1 MQLIILGAGRGSRLG
16 AANGGLP
23 KPLLQVQGKT
33 LLERQLALAEQV
45 FPEIDHVSVVV
56 GFRADVV
63 RESVPLGVHCVENPD
78 FVTTNTAASVR
89 VALSDR
95 LTDSLLLNGD
105 VFFDREALERARSVT
120 NGAVCEFKD
129 SVDPEEVQVTVG
141 RNIQRFSESGRTW
154 RSRRGRRDLSD
165 LHKFRDNVRTGLFA
179 EGSGSLLRGCF
190 RSAAPARR
198 RSFIAAGLEGAI
210 AVEIDTPADLDRVEN
225 LYVGV

>member
-23 KPLLQVQGKT
+23 KPLLEVQGRT

-45 FPEIDHVSVVV
+45 FPEIDHVSIVV
-56 GFRADVV
+56 GFRSDVV

-78 FVTTNTAASVR
+78 FVRTNTAASVH

-105 VFFDREALERARSVT
+105 VFFDREALERAQALT

-129 SVDPEEVQVTVG
+129 IVDPEEVQVTLG
-141 RNIQRFSESGRTW
+141 GNSEIQRIGKNIGGVAEAVGIYR
-154 RSRRGRRDLSD
+154 LSAS
-165 LHKFRDNVRTGLFA
+165 FA
-179 EGSGSLLRGCF
+179 TRFLQTYLPGDRACYYEDVFDRLLLRGLGPF
-190 RSAAPARR
+190 T
-198 RSFIAAGLEGAI
+198 AAGLEGAI
-210 AVEIDTPADLDRVEN
+210 AVEIDTPEDLERVES

>member
-45 FPEIDHVSVVV
+45 FPEIDHVSIVV

-78 FVTTNTAASVR
+78 FVTTNTAASVY
-89 VALSDR
+89 VALSNR

-129 SVDPEEVQVTVG
+129 MVDPEEVQVTVG
-141 RNIQRFSESGRTW
+141 RSSEIQRIVKNIGGVAEAVGIYRISTGFATTFVQAYLP
-154 RSRRGRRDLSD
+154 RD
-165 LHKFRDNVRTGLFA
+165 RVRYYEDVFDRL
-179 EGSGSLLRGCF
+179 LLRGF
-190 RSAAPARR
+190 GP
-198 RSFIAAGLEGAI
+198 FIAAGLEGAI